1 MKRSDVSRNIL
12 LAGGVIALLSALLP
26 WQSKDIIGRILFG
39 MLSILLFAGA
49 YLQQKDHKKRN

>member
-1 MKRSDVSRNIL
+1 MKRSNASRNIL
-12 LAGGVIALLSALLP
+12 LAGGVVALLSALLP

-49 YLQQKDHKKRN
+49 YL

>member
-26 WQSKDIIGRILFG
+26 WQNKDIIGRILFG
-39 MLSILLFAGA
+39 VLSVLLFARA
-49 YLQQKDHKKRN
+49 YLQQKDHKKRH